1 VVAIILTIF
10 FDLSRIAS
18 LGAVFYL
25 IMDIIVHW
33 GVLRHLRE
41 EVEAKA
47 WILITA
53 IVLDVIVLGAFL
65 WVKFQSDMLV
75 IWASAIGL
83 VLVFLGER
91 LFLRKIAN
99 DPDSGLTEGAEE

>member
-1 VVAIILTIF
+1 MLLTIF

-18 LGAVFYL
+18 LGAVFYI

-41 EVEAKA
+41 EVEAKV

-53 IVLDVIVLGAFL
+53 IILDVIVLGAFL
-65 WVKFQSDMLV
+65 WVKWQSDMLV

-83 VLVFLGER
+83 LVVFVGER
-91 LFLRKIAN
+91 WFLRKIAR
-99 DPDSGLTEGAEE
+99 DPDSGLTEGAKE